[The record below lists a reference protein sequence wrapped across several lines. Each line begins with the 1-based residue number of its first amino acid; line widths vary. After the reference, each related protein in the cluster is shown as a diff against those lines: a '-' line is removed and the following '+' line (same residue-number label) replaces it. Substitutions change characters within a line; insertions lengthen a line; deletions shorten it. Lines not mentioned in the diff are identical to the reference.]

1 MTAASKRFQ
10 RWIASV
16 TRTRPSA
23 ARTIAVP
30 QPRWTVAV
38 ALILVLGG
46 SANTTYAQTPA
57 TEPLAEVNGFPITAK
72 DVERSLAPKLAP
84 LEEQIYTLKRNEIDA
99 LVTQRLLAQ
108 EAAKRG
114 MTVAALLDQEVT
126 SKVSL
131 VTEREID
138 IYYEANKARMRG
150 DVDSARAQIRSTLQQ
165 QKLNAYRDAFLNS
178 LRAQAK
184 IVVYLEP
191 PPIAR
196 VDVAIAGAPMRGS
209 PDAPVTIVEFSD
221 FECPFCKQA
230 SATMAAVMAKYPGK
244 VRFVYR
250 DFPLET
256 IHPLARG
263 AALAGRCAREGGKF
277 WEYHDVLFAQ
287 SPKLAPDDLK
297 RYAAQ
302 VGLDAGKFDACLANR
317 ANETAL
323 QKDIDEGNALGIT
336 GTPVFYINGR
346 TVRGAQRIDAFSRV
360 IDDEL
365 ARTTASAGTGTKVQ

>member
-1 MTAASKRFQ
+1 MRAAGSRFR

-16 TRTRPSA
+16 TDTRPLA
-23 ARTIAVP
+23 ARTIAIP
-30 QPRWTVAV
+30 QRRWAA

-46 SANTTYAQTPA
+46 SAGTTHAQTRA
-57 TEPLAEVNGFPITAK
+57 AEQPLAEVNGFAITAK

-99 LVTQRLLAQ
+99 LVTQRLLAE

-114 MTVAALLDQEVT
+114 VTVAALLDQEVT

-150 DVDSARAQIRSTLQQ
+150 DVDSARAQVRSTLQQ
-165 QKLNAYRDAFLNS
+165 QKLNAHRDAFLAS
-178 LRAQAK
+178 LRSQAK
-184 IVVYLEP
+184 IVVHLEP
-191 PPIAR
+191 PPVVR

-250 DFPLET
+250 DLPLEN

-263 AALAGRCAREGGKF
+263 AALAGRCAHEGGKF

-287 SPKLAPDDLK
+287 SPKLAPDDLR
-297 RYAAQ
+297 RYAIQ
-302 VGLDAGKFDACLANR
+302 VGLDAGKFDACLAGR

-323 QKDIDEGNALGIT
+323 QKDIDEGNTLGIT

-346 TVRGAQRIDAFSRV
+346 LVRGAQRIDAFARV

-365 ARTTASAGTGTKVQ
+365 ARTTASAGTGVKVQ